1 VEIAED
7 IRRKLRRWLGIA
19 AIQRQLRD
27 LEGRVTV
34 SAEDLERINAATS
47 RIAAKVAALLDKID
61 ELGTGNDDEVRAQAQ
76 LEATQQASAE
86 LRPLIDQLET
96 LGADAAQ
103 PVPDPGDGQVPVEP
117 GPDVPP
123 VENPDDGGLNPGTGD
138 GSAGDPIADEPVV
151 VGEPDPTQTT
161 PDDTIPAT
169 EGGQGGTSQPG
180 PTDEGDGSSPDFS
193 RRRY

>member
-34 SAEDLERINAATS
+34 SAEDLERLNAATS

-61 ELGTGNDDEVRAQAQ
+61 ELGTGNDDDVRAQQ
-76 LEATQQASAE
+76 KLEDAQQASVE
-86 LRPLIDQLET
+86 LRPLIEQLET
-96 LGADAAQ
+96 LGADAQQ
-103 PVPDPGDGQVPVEP
+103 PVPDPGDGQVPVDP

-123 VENPDDGGLNPGTGD
+123 VENPDDGGLGTGD
-138 GSAGDPIADEPVV
+138 GGGVVDQPVAD
-151 VGEPDPTQTT
+151 EPDPTQTS
-161 PDDTIPAT
+161 PDDSLPAT
-169 EGGQGGTSQPG
+169 GAGEQGGTSQPG
-180 PTDEGDGSSPDFS
+180 PIPGEDEPPASPDFS
-193 RRRY
+193 RRR

>member
-1 VEIAED
+1 MEIAED

-19 AIQRQLRD
+19 SIQRQVRD
-27 LEGRVTV
+27 LEGRVTI

-61 ELGTGNDDEVRAQAQ
+61 ELGTGNDDEVRAQAL
-76 LEATQQASAE
+76 LEATQQASTE
-86 LRPLIDQLET
+86 LRPLIEQLES
-96 LGADAAQ
+96 LGADAQQ

-123 VENPDDGGLNPGTGD
+123 VENPDDGGLDPGPGD
-138 GSAGDPIADEPVV
+138 GSSDDPIAD
-151 VGEPDPTQTT
+151 EPDPTQTT

-169 EGGQGGTSQPG
+169 DGGQGGTSQPG